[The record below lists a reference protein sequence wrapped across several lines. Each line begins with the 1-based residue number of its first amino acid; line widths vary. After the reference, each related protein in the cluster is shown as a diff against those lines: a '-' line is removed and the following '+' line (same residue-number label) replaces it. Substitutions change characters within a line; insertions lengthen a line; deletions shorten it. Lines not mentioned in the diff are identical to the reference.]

1 MYSGN
6 LNNTRCDDPRKL
18 MKQTSF
24 KVKKKKPGGNNSK
37 RTIHYIKLRF
47 IVQEYQFVVNL
58 TIVTNLSSE
67 PLRHL

>member
-24 KVKKKKPGGNNSK
+24 KVKKKKTWGKQFQENNPLYQIEIHTSRISICSK
-37 RTIHYIKLRF
+37 SNYS
-47 IVQEYQFVVNL
+47 YQFEL
-58 TIVTNLSSE
+58 
-67 PLRHL
+67 